1 MGQVV
6 LMYFFSH
13 SIYPSNHNVMSP
25 ADTNVVLQLSN
36 KLKKVRDDV
45 DCKRKENFF
54 LLKVIKDL
62 KTKNSEYAQNID
74 QLTLIAD
81 ELVDCKGDSMQRI
94 ETLENELT
102 IRQTVIDEIT
112 VSLEQKSEENVR
124 LNEELTHITAKNDEF
139 KTEVRT
145 LVNLSKE
152 NVQHI
157 TTLESGLVAKKM
169 MIDKLTLSLEQKTAE
184 NAFLSD
190 RVEHYKVKHDGL
202 KTVIKDLVSSNKE
215 NINAI
220 GMLEDKLA
228 SKMSTINEMN
238 QNLEALTSTC
248 KEMKIENAKLIEKL
262 KSSQAES
269 DKFKSKVETMVART
283 QEKRT
288 VLEADLADK
297 QDTIDKMSND
307 ILETQAVCEERAA
320 ENIELIEQ
328 LQRHQITIDQYKTSN
343 TKLLDVVERTTQQFN
358 DEKTRHEMEMEE
370 LVKKLGSSYEK
381 EIEAMKD
388 VLEAEKEDVIKKSE
402 EDVDIVKIEMSSQI
416 SVLNETLEES
426 TVELKKAML
435 DIQSKNAL
443 LDEKATEID
452 DLTEQLQLVKA
463 KNALQVLTLNKKK
476 ADNANLEK
484 QLQLAQAK
492 VISLY
497 DQLANNATI
506 ECSSNGRHNKSI
518 ASQQDHDTNFVS
530 SDAGALES
538 MLSSLQQHVVGLQ
551 YQPTYE

>member
-1 MGQVV
+1 
-6 LMYFFSH
+6 
-13 SIYPSNHNVMSP
+13 
-25 ADTNVVLQLSN
+25 
-36 KLKKVRDDV
+36 LKKVRDDV
-45 DCKRKENFF
+45 DCKRQENFY
-54 LLKVIKDL
+54 LLKVIEDL
-62 KTKNSEYAQNID
+62 KSKNSEYAQQID

-94 ETLENELT
+94 ETLEDELT
-102 IRQTVIDEIT
+102 MRQTVIDEIT
-112 VSLEQKSEENVR
+112 VALEQKSEENVQ
-124 LNEELTHITAKNDEF
+124 LNEELTHIKAKNDEF

-145 LVNLSKE
+145 LVNLTKE

-157 TTLESGLVAKKM
+157 TTLEGGLMAKKM
-169 MIDKLTLSLEQKTAE
+169 MIDKLTVSLEQKTTE
-184 NAFLSD
+184 NAFLTD

-202 KTVIKDLVSSNKE
+202 KTVIKDLVISNKE
-215 NINAI
+215 NINTI

-238 QNLEALTSTC
+238 QNLDALTSTC
-248 KEMKIENAKLIEKL
+248 EEMKIENAKLNEKL
-262 KSSQAES
+262 AHSQAES

-283 QEKRT
+283 QERRS

-297 QDTIDKMSND
+297 QDTIDKMSAE

-320 ENIELIEQ
+320 ENIELIEK
-328 LQRHQITIDQYKTSN
+328 LQHHQITIDQYKTSN
-343 TKLLDVVERTTQQFN
+343 TKLLDVVERITQQFN
-358 DEKTRHEMEMEE
+358 DEKARHETEMDE

-381 EIEAMKD
+381 EIESMKD
-388 VLEAEKEDVIKKSE
+388 VLEAEKEDVVKKAQ
-402 EDVDIVKIEMSSQI
+402 EDVNLIKIEMSSQI

-435 DIQSKNAL
+435 DIQRKNTL
-443 LDEKATEID
+443 LDEKNTEIN

-463 KNALQVLTLNKKK
+463 KNALQVQVTNKKK
-476 ADNANLEK
+476 ADNVNLEK

-492 VISLY
+492 VITLY

-506 ECSSNGRHNKSI
+506 ECSNNGRHNKSTMT
-518 ASQQDHDTNFVS
+518 QDHDTNFVS
-530 SDAGALES
+530 SNASELES
-538 MLSSLQQHVVGLQ
+538 MMSSLQQHVVGLQ